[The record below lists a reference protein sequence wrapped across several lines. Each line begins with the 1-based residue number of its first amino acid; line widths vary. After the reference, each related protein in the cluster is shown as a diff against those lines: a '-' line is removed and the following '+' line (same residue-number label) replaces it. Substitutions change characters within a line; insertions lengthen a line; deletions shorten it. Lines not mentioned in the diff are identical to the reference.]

1 LIILPLAILALGSK
15 QEAKFYLITSITGH
29 FSLFPLLFGAVELP
43 SKLFLHL
50 AHSLIAFRILTTCS
64 FCKLEKMFMFLS
76 IPVFLWAE
84 VLHSAIGLDTRL
96 PFLPLLLYSLYGS
109 IGIISTYLR
118 VYWNFIKA

>member
-1 LIILPLAILALGSK
+1 M
-15 QEAKFYLITSITGH
+15 ITSITGH

-50 AHSLIAFRILTTCS
+50 AHTFIAFRILTTSS
-64 FCKLEKMFMFLS
+64 FCKLEKLFMFLS
-76 IPVFLWAE
+76 IPVCLWAE
-84 VLHSAIGLDTRL
+84 VLHSASALDTRL

-118 VYWNFIKA
+118 MYWHFIKT